1 MAENDFGER
10 LREAFQKA
18 KDADIARQIGVSQP
32 AVKNYMDGR
41 VPPAETLIKISD
53 LTNCSIHWLLTGQ
66 GEMKVRKQGPVP
78 DSVLSLVDRHVTWT
92 DEPPGRTVIFN
103 STTEA
108 VIDELAR
115 TQGKTF
121 DRVIYDLVIE
131 SLEAK
136 GLVNTQPFESIKLIP
151 VDIEWVTI
159 KLLGYISCG
168 DPIEAIPNTDE
179 IRVAKTFPYDP
190 RQMFAL
196 IARGES
202 MIDMDIRDGD
212 RILCR
217 AESNPKNGDVVIALI
232 NGEAT
237 CKRFYLRGGEIH
249 LVPANPDYKTRV
261 FAPDQVVIQ
270 GIVEEIQRR
279 TKS

>member
-1 MAENDFGER
+1 MEALNAPNASAVARVLNLTPASVGAWANDSIPKKET
-10 LREAFQKA
+10 LLKISE
-18 KDADIARQIGVSQP
+18 ISGVS
-32 AVKNYMDGR
+32 
-41 VPPAETLIKISD
+41 L
-53 LTNCSIHWLLTGQ
+53 HWLLTGQ
-66 GEMKVRKQGPVP
+66 GEIKVRKQKPVP
-78 DSVLSLVDRHVTWT
+78 DSVQQLVDRHVTWT
-92 DEPPGRTVIFN
+92 EEPPGRTVIFN

-261 FAPDQVVIQ
+261 FAPDEVVIQ

-279 TKS
+279 TRG

>member
-1 MAENDFGER
+1 METESFGER
-10 LREAFQKA
+10 LRKAFSDA
-18 KDADIARQIGVSQP
+18 KDAEIARKLGISQP
-32 AVKNYMDGR
+32 AVKNYMEGR
-41 VPPAETLIKISD
+41 IPSADTLVKISE
-53 LTNCSIHWLLTGQ
+53 LTNCSIHWLVTGF
-66 GEMKVRKQGPVP
+66 GEPKVRKQGSFPE
-78 DSVLSLVDRHVTWT
+78 SVKQLVDRHVTWT
-92 DEPPGRTVIFN
+92 EEPPGRTVIFN

-217 AESNPKNGDVVIALI
+217 AESKPKNGDVVIALI

-279 TKS
+279 TRV